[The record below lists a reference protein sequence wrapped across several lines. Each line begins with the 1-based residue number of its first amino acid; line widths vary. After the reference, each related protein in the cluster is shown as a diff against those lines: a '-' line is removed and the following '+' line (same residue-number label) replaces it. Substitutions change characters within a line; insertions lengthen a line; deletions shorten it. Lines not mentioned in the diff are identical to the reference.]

1 MSVGHIVNQT
11 LCCWNNQEK
20 KGCIHI
26 VLCIFHV
33 WVTKFTID
41 GEELKSVLQ
50 NLRILFRW
58 LFPCWKE
65 HIDLMFFDFW
75 DSSIF
80 FFESNLC
87 WKKKRKLTPF
97 SFHTIYTTFSIK
109 KWWTAF
115 NVAFV
120 KINLFCSLSS
130 FKTTSSFTFEDFH
143 MEAKRKKKYDKS
155 TLSTQKNVRPLVGL
169 FQPKRHLLLLSEMKV
184 LMKIR
189 NKTDSEA
196 N

>member
-11 LCCWNNQEK
+11 LCCWNNQRK

-120 KINLFCSLSS
+120 KINLFFNLSS
-130 FKTTSSFTFEDFH
+130 FLKQFLRTRLLTFDWKKEEQKTI
-143 MEAKRKKKYDKS
+143 
-155 TLSTQKNVRPLVGL
+155 LSKELCPLAGCSV
-169 FQPKRHLLLLSEMKV
+169 P
-184 LMKIR
+184 
-189 NKTDSEA
+189 
-196 N
+196 